1 MTLQSDERISCLESV
16 AMVSALRDH
25 ELPVADQVRLE
36 QHVAHCPSCQVARRQ
51 FDALFGAL
59 DALLVGQVA

>member
-1 MTLQSDERISCLESV
+1 MTLAHDDQILCLQSV

-25 ELPVADQVRLE
+25 ELGEADQVRLD
-36 QHVAHCPSCQVARRQ
+36 QHVAQCPSCQVARQQ

-59 DALLVGQVA
+59 DALLAG

>member
-1 MTLQSDERISCLESV
+1 MTLQPTDRISCRESV

-25 ELPVADQVRLE
+25 ELGAADQVRLD
-36 QHVAHCPSCQVARRQ
+36 QHVAHCSSCQVARQQ

-59 DALLVGQVA
+59 DALLKGPVA